1 MASGTTIAN
10 MNIALHFDT
19 SGITSASSRL
29 SAIGKSSGSALGN
42 AWTVA
47 MGTLMAKGI
56 SKVAGLISNNLSN
69 AIKRVDTLDN
79 FPKVMSNLG
88 ISAEA
93 SSAAI
98 KKMSNKLQGL
108 PTNLDEG
115 AAAVQRFT
123 SKNGDVRKSTDIFL
137 ALNNAILAGN
147 APMQIQ
153 STALEQIS
161 QAYAKGKPDMIEWR
175 SLMSA
180 MPAQLKQVAIAMGY
194 VDVEAL
200 GEALRTGKVSMDD
213 FMSKVIEMNT
223 KGVKGF
229 KSFEDQAKNST
240 AGIGTALNVMNSRIG
255 QGIVDVIKSIGSEN
269 ISKAIIGIGNALK
282 GVGLAVA
289 GVVKFIITNWGT
301 IQPILMAI
309 GAFLGTLYAITTA
322 IRIATAVQAAFN
334 IVLAANPIG
343 LIVIAIAALVAG
355 IVWFITQTKIGQ
367 QIFQTFCQ
375 VAGAVFGALKDFIVN
390 NIGAIKFVFG
400 LLWSWLKASVTAVGS
415 FIILPFR
422 NAFNNIRN
430 TFNGLRAFFSGLFNF
445 IRSLFKNFGATIGK
459 VVGGAFKGVVNG
471 VLGFIEGFI
480 NKPVQAINGLI
491 DIINKVP
498 KVNVPRLTEVH
509 LPRMAQGGVVD
520 SATAALI
527 GEAGQEAVL
536 PLERNTGNWA
546 GLLAKTLVEEME
558 PTTEGR
564 TINVYMENK
573 IDSKLDAQAIG
584 QEMMQ
589 AIRRA
594 A

>member
-29 SAIGKSSGSALGN
+29 SAIGKSSGSAFGN

-47 MGTLMAKGI
+47 MGTLIAKGI
-56 SKVAGLISNNLSN
+56 SKVGSLVSNNLN
-69 AIKRVDTLDN
+69 KAIKRVDTLN
-79 FPKVMSNLG
+79 QFPKVLQNFGVASDEAKASIERIKNSVVGLPIGLDQAAAGVQNLFMVTKNLPE
-88 ISAEA
+88 AEA
-93 SSAAI
+93 LFQAVTDSAMIFAQGSSEAMDRFVYAYKQALASGKVDAQNFNQMNEAIPGVMDKVASAMGITFAELKAGLSDGSISIDDFNKTLKKLDTEGGAGMKSMRDAAFDAT
-98 KKMSNKLQGL
+98 G
-108 PTNLDEG
+108 G
-115 AAAVQRFT
+115 
-123 SKNGDVRKSTDIFL
+123 
-137 ALNNAILAGN
+137 
-147 APMQIQ
+147 IQ
-153 STALEQIS
+153 TALDNMNT
-161 QAYAKGKPDMIEWR
+161 AVVRGIE
-175 SLMSA
+175 A
-180 MPAQLKQVAIAMGY
+180 TLKAIGPENITAGA
-194 VDVEAL
+194 EAL
-200 GEALRTGKVSMDD
+200 GKALETVGQTIGA
-213 FMSKVIEMNT
+213 VI
-223 KGVKGF
+223 
-229 KSFEDQAKNST
+229 
-240 AGIGTALNVMNSRIG
+240 
-255 QGIVDVIKSIGSEN
+255 
-269 ISKAIIGIGNALK
+269 
-282 GVGLAVA
+282 
-289 GVVKFIITNWGT
+289 KFIITNWGT
-301 IQPILMAI
+301 IQPILMTI